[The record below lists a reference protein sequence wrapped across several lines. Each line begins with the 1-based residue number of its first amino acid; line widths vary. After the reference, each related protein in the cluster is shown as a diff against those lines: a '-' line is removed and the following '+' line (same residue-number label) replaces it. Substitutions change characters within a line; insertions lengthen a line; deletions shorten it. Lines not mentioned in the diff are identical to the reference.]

1 MKNTNAPA
9 TSTLDAHI
17 KRYSSARADLLI
29 MIVLTVVNIVLM
41 FFGSETM
48 MLFSASIPYIA
59 VGMGYWN
66 ADNEMLIFG
75 IIVAIVSLL
84 LYFLCWLMSKK
95 KYQWLIVAAVLFVI
109 DSAATIWL
117 YASSGEISSGIFDM
131 VIHALVLYYLV
142 VGIITGKKLKAL
154 KENYNLGEGIAE
166 TGNSLLTDSYGN
178 EVIANNENSSYIR
191 RAETDVKFRV
201 LAKAEFNG
209 HSIIFRRVKRTNELI
224 IDGYVYDE
232 IEMLVE
238 TPHILSAK
246 INGELIQAGM
256 RYPSFGFISVNG
268 KEIAKKIRI
277 I

>member
-41 FFGSETM
+41 FFGSESM
-48 MLFSASIPYIA
+48 MLFSATIPYFA
-59 VGMGYWN
+59 VGAGYWEG
-66 ADNEMLIFG
+66 DQEVMIFG
-75 IIVAIVSLL
+75 IVIAVISIA
-84 LYFLCWLMSKK
+84 LYLLCWLLSKK
-95 KYQWLIVAAVLFVI
+95 RYQWLIVATVLFTL
-109 DSAATIWL
+109 DTAAMIYL
-117 YASSGEISSGIFDM
+117 YASSGEIGSGIFDI

-154 KENYNLGEGIAE
+154 KENYNLGEGIEEAE
-166 TGNSLLTDSYGN
+166 SSLLTDSDGN
-178 EVIANNENSSYIR
+178 VVVANNENSTYKR
-191 RAETDVKFRV
+191 RAETDVKFRI
-201 LAKAEFNG
+201 LAKAEYNG
-209 HSIIFRRVKRTNELI
+209 HSIIFRRVKRINELI

>member
-41 FFGSETM
+41 FFGSETI
-48 MLFSASIPYIA
+48 MLFSAIIPYSAVASCYVYAGSFIYGTTIA
-59 VGMGYWN
+59 VVVIGLY
-66 ADNEMLIFG
+66 
-75 IIVAIVSLL
+75 LL
-84 LYFLCWLMSKK
+84 SWFMSKK
-95 KYQWLIVAAVLFVI
+95 DYRWFILATVLFII
-109 DSAATIWL
+109 DTLYMIPFFDFSADF
-117 YASSGEISSGIFDM
+117 ASSIIDIGFH
-131 VIHALVLYYLV
+131 VLVLYYLI
-142 VGIITGKKLKAL
+142 VGIVTGKSLKTL
-154 KENYNLGEGIAE
+154 KDNNDLGEGIAE
-166 TGNSLLTDSYGN
+166 TSNTLLTDTDRN
-178 EVIANNENSSYIR
+178 EVVANNENSTYKR
-191 RAETDVKFRV
+191 RAETDVKFRI
-201 LAKAEFNG
+201 LAKAEYNG
-209 HSIIFRRVKRTNELI
+209 HSIILRRVKRINELI

>member
-1 MKNTNAPA
+1 
-9 TSTLDAHI
+9 
-17 KRYSSARADLLI
+17 
-29 MIVLTVVNIVLM
+29 
-41 FFGSETM
+41 
-48 MLFSASIPYIA
+48 MLVY
-59 VGMGYWN
+59 
-66 ADNEMLIFG
+66 EQ
-75 IIVAIVSLL
+75 
-84 LYFLCWLMSKK
+84 K

-154 KENYNLGEGIAE
+154 KENYNLGEGIEEAE
-166 TGNSLLTDSYGN
+166 SSLLTDSDGN
-178 EVIANNENSSYIR
+178 EVVANNENSTYKR
-191 RAETDVKFRV
+191 RAETDVKFRI
-201 LAKAEFNG
+201 LAKAEYNG
-209 HSIIFRRVKRTNELI
+209 HSIIFRRVKRINELI

>member
-29 MIVLTVVNIVLM
+29 MIALTVVNIVLM
-41 FFGSETM
+41 FFGSESM
-48 MLFSASIPYIA
+48 MLFSATIPYFA
-59 VGMGYWN
+59 VGAGYWEG
-66 ADNEMLIFG
+66 DQEVMIFG
-75 IIVAIVSLL
+75 IVIAVISIA
-84 LYFLCWLMSKK
+84 LYLLCWLLSKK
-95 KYQWLIVAAVLFVI
+95 RYQWLIVATVLFTL
-109 DSAATIWL
+109 DTAAMIYL
-117 YASSGEISSGIFDM
+117 YASSGEIGSGIFDI

-154 KENYNLGEGIAE
+154 KENYNLGEGIEEAE
-166 TGNSLLTDSYGN
+166 SSLLTDSDGN
-178 EVIANNENSSYIR
+178 VVVANNENSTYKR
-191 RAETDVKFRV
+191 RAETDVKFRI
-201 LAKAEFNG
+201 LAKAEYNG
-209 HSIIFRRVKRTNELI
+209 HSIIFRRVKRINELI